1 MANSLNRVQVIGN
14 LGADP
19 EIRQTQSGDPIA
31 NFRIA
36 ASDSWKDK
44 SSGEWKEKTEWIPVV
59 AFGHSAKYAEQ
70 YLRKG
75 MKVFVEG
82 QFTTRK
88 WTDQNG
94 NDRYS
99 TEVTISGFKGQVIN
113 LTPKSDADRQ
123 DSGSSSRS
131 QSQSGGNGGGG
142 GGYGG
147 GYGAEEEIP
156 FSMEWR

>member
-1 MANSLNRVQVIGN
+1 MANSLNRVTIIGN

-31 NFRIA
+31 NLRVA
-36 ASDSWKDK
+36 VSDSWKDK
-44 SSGEWKEKTEWIPVV
+44 SSGEWKEKTEWVPVT
-59 AFGHSAKYAEQ
+59 AFGQSAKYAEQ

-75 MKVFVEG
+75 MKIYAEG
-82 QFTTRK
+82 AYTTRK

-99 TEVTISGFKGQVIN
+99 TEVTISAFKGQILN
-113 LTPKSDADRQ
+113 LTAKSDGDRQ

-131 QSQSGGNGGGG
+131 QTQTSSSGGG

-147 GYGAEEEIP
+147 GSGGGYSDLDDTIP
-156 FSMEWR
+156 F